1 MIALI
6 MTLAIFGLIAYL
18 ILTYIPMPEP
28 VKTLILVVVVL
39 LVIMYLL
46 QVVGFDLPVPRIRSL
61 R

>member
-28 VKTLILVVVVL
+28 VKTL
-39 LVIMYLL
+39 
-46 QVVGFDLPVPRIRSL
+46 PRIRSL